1 MKKEKINQVITLIL
15 IPLLITAL
23 WEKLLG
29 PLFDIFI
36 NWLSAFGGEFMQAFI
51 DLIYT
56 YVATGRPVDT
66 SRHLFMILASF
77 ILLELTRISSKNI
90 KSYKNLVTRQ
100 NELTNPTENKPMIP
114 AKKELTD
121 SEKINDLVKH
131 AKIYSWFGMTISIC
145 YWVMYFVFMTS
156 VGYINN
162 TITKLT
168 NNIEI
173 VAPYIEDSE
182 YKLLKSSFYSMDSAD
197 DYQSLVTELNR
208 IAEINGIK
216 LKD

>member
-1 MKKEKINQVITLIL
+1 MKKEKTNSIITLIL

-29 PLFDIFI
+29 PLFDIFL
-36 NWLSAFGGEFMQAFI
+36 NWLSAFGGEFLQAFI

-66 SRHLFMILASF
+66 SRYIFMILVSF
-77 ILLELTRISSKNI
+77 LLIELTMISSKGI
-90 KSYKNLVTRQ
+90 KSYKNLVNRQ
-100 NELTNPTENKPMIP
+100 NELINPTDSKPMVP
-114 AKKELTD
+114 AKKEQTD
-121 SEKINDLVKH
+121 LEKLNDIVKH
-131 AKIYSWFGMTISIC
+131 AKLFSWFYVIFTVC
-145 YWVMYFVFMTS
+145 YWAMYFVFTMS

-208 IAEINGIK
+208 IAEINGIE

>member
-36 NWLSAFGGEFMQAFI
+36 NWLSAFGGEFMQSFI

-66 SRHLFMILASF
+66 SRYLFMILASF
-77 ILLELTRISSKNI
+77 ILLELTRISSKSI

-100 NELTNPTENKPMIP
+100 NELTNPTENKPMVP
-114 AKKELTD
+114 AKKELTN
-121 SEKINDLVKH
+121 SEKVDDLVKH
-131 AKIYSWFGMTISIC
+131 VRIYSWFCMTISIC
-145 YWVMYFVFMTS
+145 YWVMYFIFMTS

-182 YKLLKSSFYSMDSAD
+182 YKLLKSSFYSMDSSD
-197 DYQSLVTELNR
+197 DYHSLVTELNR

-216 LKD
+216 LKE

>member
-1 MKKEKINQVITLIL
+1 MKKEKTNHITTLIL

-29 PLFDIFI
+29 PLFDISI
-36 NWLSAFGGEFMQAFI
+36 NWLSTFGGKFLQSFL

-66 SRHLFMILASF
+66 SRYVFMLLAS
-77 ILLELTRISSKNI
+77 LLLVEMTMISSKSI
-90 KSYKNLVTRQ
+90 KSYKKLVTRQ
-100 NELTNPTENKPMIP
+100 NELLNPTDNKPMVP
-114 AKKELTD
+114 AKKELTAL
-121 SEKINDLVKH
+121 EEINDIVKR
-131 AKIYSWFGMTISIC
+131 AKTYSWLSIVISVC
-145 YWVMYFVFMTS
+145 YWTMYLVFMAS
-156 VGYINN
+156 IGYIND

-182 YKLLKSSFYSMDSAD
+182 YKLLKSSFYSMDSSD
-197 DYQSLVTELNR
+197 DYHSLVTELNR
-208 IAEINGIK
+208 IAEINGIE

>member
-1 MKKEKINQVITLIL
+1 MKKEKTNRIITLIL

-36 NWLSAFGGEFMQAFI
+36 NWLSTFGGKFLQAFI

-66 SRHLFMILASF
+66 SRYLFMILASF
-77 ILLELTRISSKNI
+77 ILIEITTVSSKNI

-100 NELTNPTENKPMIP
+100 NELINPTDNKPIVP

-121 SEKINDLVKH
+121 SEKINDMVKH
-131 AKIYSWFGMTISIC
+131 AKIYSWLSMIISVC
-145 YWVMYFVFMTS
+145 YWAMYLVFMMS
-156 VGYINN
+156 AGYINN

-182 YKLLKSSFYSMDSAD
+182 YKLLKSSFYSMDSSD
-197 DYQSLVTELNR
+197 DYHSLVTELNR
-208 IAEINGIK
+208 IAEINGIE
-216 LKD
+216 LKK